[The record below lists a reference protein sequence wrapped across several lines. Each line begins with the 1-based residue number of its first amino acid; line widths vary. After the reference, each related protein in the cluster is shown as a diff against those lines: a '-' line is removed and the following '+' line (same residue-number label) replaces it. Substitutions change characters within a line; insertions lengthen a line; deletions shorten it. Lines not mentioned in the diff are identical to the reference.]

1 MDRKK
6 AFQRE
11 KLKEAFEIFD
21 KDGNGF
27 ITEEE
32 IREVL
37 GPSVSEISQ
46 EVWIDMIREIDQNG
60 DG

>member
-46 EVWIDMIREIDQNG
+46 EVWIDMIREID
-60 DG
+60 